1 MISGKKAQ
9 YIVEEMTKIINRPI
23 NFMNDHGVIIASTDQ
38 YRIGTVHEGAS
49 VVLKTRKELVI
60 SAGDRLEGTKEG
72 INLPVF
78 FENRVIGVIGITG
91 TDQEVIKMGEIIR
104 KMTEILAKEEII
116 DRQSELVNQSR
127 EVFIREWIEG
137 QWNDDKDLSAR
148 GWTLNINVH
157 LPRVAVTFMFYS
169 AAESRENQQV
179 VQLQQ
184 NQNQLYNQLREA
196 IKFNDQDIIV
206 PIGLMQFIVLL
217 TWPENRTDK
226 KKEFISH
233 KIQYLLR
240 QLADSSGYAVKVGIG
255 GFYESFKGIPNSYQ
269 ESKKAGSHA
278 RGANDSKFVFFD
290 DLELELLLDG
300 IAEELRDKYLKKILD
315 VQANPQLEE
324 MLETLR
330 QFFVS
335 NQSINKTADQ
345 LFIHK
350 NTLQYRLNKIKE
362 MTGYDPR
369 VFEEGVLLYLALYFI
384 SAK

>member
-9 YIVEEMTKIINRPI
+9 YIVEEMTKIIDRPI
-23 NFMNDHGVIIASTDQ
+23 NFMNDQGVIIASTDKF
-38 YRIGTVHEGAS
+38 RIGSVHEGAS
-49 VVLKTRKELVI
+49 VVLRTRKELI
-60 SAGDRLEGTKEG
+60 IGTNDRLEGTKEG
-72 INLPVF
+72 INLPVY

-104 KMTEILAKEEII
+104 KMTEILVKEEII

-127 EVFIREWIEG
+127 EVFIREWLEG
-137 QWNDDKDLSAR
+137 QWSDDKDLSAR

-157 LPRVAVTFMFYS
+157 LPRVAVTFLFTS
-169 AAESRENQQV
+169 PSELRENQQV

-184 NQNQLYNQLREA
+184 NQNQFYTQLREA

-206 PIGLMQFIVLL
+206 PIGMMQFIVLL
-217 TWPENRTDK
+217 TWPENRADK
-226 KKEFISH
+226 KKDFISH
-233 KIQYLLR
+233 KIQYLIR
-240 QLADSSGYAVKVGIG
+240 QLADLKGYSVKVGVG
-255 GFYESFKGIPNSYQ
+255 GFYESFKSIPHSYQ
-269 ESKKAGSHA
+269 ESKKAGIHA

-300 IAEELRDKYLKKILD
+300 IPEELRDKYLNKILD
-315 VQANPQLEE
+315 VGANPQLEE

-330 QFFVS
+330 QFFIY
-335 NQSINKTADQ
+335 NQSINKTADH

-362 MTGYDPR
+362 LTGYDPR

-384 SAK
+384 SGK